1 MGDALHA
8 HRATTTIN
16 RQRNAN
22 KWAVFAMD
30 MINKMENVRIVMGVT
45 NFKMESAYPK

>member
-1 MGDALHA
+1 MGYALHA

-30 MINKMENVRIVMGVT
+30 MINKTENVLIVMGVI
-45 NFKMESAYPK
+45 NLKMESVYPK